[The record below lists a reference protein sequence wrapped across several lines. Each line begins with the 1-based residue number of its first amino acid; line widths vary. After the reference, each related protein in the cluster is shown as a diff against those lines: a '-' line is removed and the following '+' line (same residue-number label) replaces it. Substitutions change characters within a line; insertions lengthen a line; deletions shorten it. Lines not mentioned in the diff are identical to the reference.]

1 MFRIKN
7 NNKKDMAKKKI
18 VLEEPV
24 EETKQDLGIG
34 GLGDLIAKVTD
45 SLGIEKC
52 EGCEKRQDKLN
63 HLMPWLKVSRE
74 LTEDEKEFIRFIQQK
89 QIIQSNDVN
98 RLFVLY
104 NEIYYAKNKRCNCP
118 ELIGKMIQRLNDI
131 L

>member
-1 MFRIKN
+1 MGR
-7 NNKKDMAKKKI
+7 KKI

-24 EETKQDLGIG
+24 EKTNQDLGIG

-52 EGCEKRQDKLN
+52 EGCEKRQSKLN
-63 HLMPWLKVSRE
+63 HLMPWLKVSRD
-74 LTEDEKEFIRFIQQK
+74 LTEEEIDFVKGIQTK
-89 QIIQSNDVN
+89 AIIQSNDVN

-131 L
+131 M

>member
-52 EGCEKRQDKLN
+52 EGCENRQDKLN

-104 NEIYYAKNKRCNCP
+104 NDIYYAKNKRCNCP